1 MAGVVSCSSRGADL
15 SSPFLSAPT
24 GSSEGGERTSPSFEG
39 SSLTCELFVSTIDS
53 DDGCDDDSDDDSD
66 DDCDDDCDDLTFFV
80 VGASEMDKVS
90 VNRRFF
96 PFIPFDSD
104 NVIGI
109 TTLSLFCLKLSQ
121 IGHKLPQIASQISP
135 QFPKQFKDPL
145 MPGVIDLKRKN
156 TTPLKKQ
163 NPRGAA

>member
-1 MAGVVSCSSRGADL
+1 
-15 SSPFLSAPT
+15 
-24 GSSEGGERTSPSFEG
+24 
-39 SSLTCELFVSTIDS
+39 LFVSSIDS

-66 DDCDDDCDDLTFFV
+66 DDCDDLTFFV
-80 VGASEMDKVS
+80 VGASEMEDKVS

-109 TTLSLFCLKLSQ
+109 ALTLSLFCLKLSQ
-121 IGHKLPQIASQISP
+121 IGHKSAQICPTNSP

-145 MPGVIDLKRKN
+145 MPGVVDLKRKN